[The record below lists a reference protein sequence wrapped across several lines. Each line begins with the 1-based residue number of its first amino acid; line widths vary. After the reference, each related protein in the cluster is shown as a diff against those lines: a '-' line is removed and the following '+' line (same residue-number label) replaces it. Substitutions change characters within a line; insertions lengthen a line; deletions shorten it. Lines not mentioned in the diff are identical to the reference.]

1 MASSED
7 YRDYVLEQLNL
18 LETITNRPMMGEFL
32 LYYNQILFGGIYDD
46 RLLIKKTKTNDKFQ
60 LDEQSP
66 YEGTKPMYFIEN
78 MEDREWLKSV
88 VLETCKGLKSKKKK

>member
-1 MASSED
+1 MASSKD

-18 LETITNRPMMGEFL
+18 LETITYRPMMGEFL
-32 LYYNQILFGGIYDD
+32 LYYNQILVGGIYDD

-60 LDEQSP
+60 LNEQIP
-66 YEGTKPMYFIEN
+66 YEGAKSMYFIDN

>member
-1 MASSED
+1 MASSKD

-18 LETITNRPMMGEFL
+18 LETITYRPMMGEFL

-46 RLLIKKTKTNDKFQ
+46 RLLIKKTKTNDQFQ
-60 LDEQSP
+60 LNEQIP
-66 YEGTKPMYFIEN
+66 YEGAKSMYFIDN